1 MLAKLLS
8 LLEGKR
14 TVLVGFLIATLSL
27 LRVFWPEAVPNVT
40 PEVLDGL
47 LGALG
52 VLVMVFRSL
61 AQKPGSLAKPVP
73 GD

>member
-27 LRVFWPEAVPNVT
+27 LRVFWPDALPNVT

-47 LGALG
+47 LGSLG
-52 VLVMVFRSL
+52 VLVMIFRSL
-61 AQKPGSLAKPVP
+61 ARKPGSLAKPVP

>member
-27 LRVFWPEAVPNVT
+27 SRVFWPEAIPSVT

-61 AQKPGSLAKPVP
+61 AQKPGSLAKPSP
-73 GD
+73 EN